1 MSSATRLAV
10 VAALAAVAAIAA
22 FDPGPLQAQT
32 YSNNPYRPVPWPKP
46 WQPDGLNGSMDFG
59 ATTGIYAD
67 PDTDHIW
74 LATRC
79 GRTPRYHTNQEGC
92 VFKPDYDMVFK
103 FDLDGNLVARF
114 GAGTLGKPHSMF
126 VDDKGNVW
134 VADFAG
140 GAEYGHTAAEVAE
153 EMRRR
158 GLGHQV
164 VKFSPAGE
172 VLMRLGT
179 PGVPG
184 GDETHFRSPS
194 AVAVALDGSIFVGD
208 GHGGNGNNRLVKF
221 ASDGAFIKQIGC
233 SDCPSGQT
241 GNTAWGEVKD
251 AHALDFDAEGRL
263 FVADKLN
270 GRIQVFDQDLNLL
283 DVWTQFGAP
292 AGLAIDR
299 GSGLLVTAD
308 AESHNSPPLDGS
320 PANAGW
326 EQGLYVGSATTGWV
340 TSFILAAAPPI
351 TGGDGGPEGVAVD
364 RYGNIY
370 WGETRSTLDI
380 MRGQHIMKFVDITRT
395 PHATCEW
402 WGYESEREGR
412 GLVGCGIDRESRNDP

>member
-1 MSSATRLAV
+1 MSSTTRIVV

-22 FDPGPLQAQT
+22 FGPEVLQAQT

-46 WQPDGLNGSMDFG
+46 WQPDGLNGSIDFG
-59 ATTGIYAD
+59 ATTGMYAD
-67 PDTDHIW
+67 PNTDHLW

-114 GAGTLGKPHSMF
+114 GAGTLGKPHSLF
-126 VDDKGNVW
+126 VDSEGNVW

-140 GAEYGHTAAEVAE
+140 GAEYGHTATEVEE
-153 EMRRR
+153 EMRQR

-164 VKFSPAGE
+164 VKFSPDGE

-184 GDETHFRSPS
+184 GDDTHFRNPS
-194 AVAVALDGSIFVGD
+194 AVAVALDGSVFVGD
-208 GHGGNGNNRLVKF
+208 GHGGNGNNRLIKF
-221 ASDGAFIKQIGC
+221 AADGTFIKQIGC

-270 GRIQVFDQDLNLL
+270 GRIQIFDQETEPSRRVDS
-283 DVWTQFGAP
+283 VRRARR
-292 AGLAIDR
+292 ACDR
-299 GSGLLVTAD
+299 PGIRPSRYRGRRVA
-308 AESHNSPPLDGS
+308 
-320 PANAGW
+320 
-326 EQGLYVGSATTGWV
+326 Q
-340 TSFILAAAPPI
+340 LAAA
-351 TGGDGGPEGVAVD
+351 GRLARQRGLGARALRRLCED
-364 RYGNIY
+364 RLGNV
-370 WGETRSTLDI
+370 L
-380 MRGQHIMKFVDITRT
+380 H
-395 PHATCEW
+395 P
-402 WGYESEREGR
+402 GR
-412 GLVGCGIDRESRNDP
+412 GATDHRRRRGTGRGGG